1 MNPIQLYTLHGL
13 NGIVGCLSVAVLALA
28 STVFYYDSQQYY
40 GVPLPVDI
48 RDATP
53 ILLMWAGVHGIID
66 AMTLFFVLRAFRRN
80 VFKTLRARQFHD
92 HLFLYVGLFVAA
104 RNLVVLT
111 YVFAVYNGARHFP
124 LDVRDHSG
132 YLTYETWAC
141 GTKGYTQGMCNSL
154 RATRWILVPL
164 TMFGVALA
172 GTVFWTWMHRK
183 KERQVGEG
191 EGLVTREDGGQ
202 EDEN

>member
-66 AMTLFFVLRAFRRN
+66 TITLFFVLRAFRHD
-80 VFKTLRARQFHD
+80 VFNTLRARQFHD
-92 HLFLYVGLFVAA
+92 HLFLYVGLFIAA
-104 RNLVVLT
+104 RNLVVLI
-111 YVFAVYNGARHFP
+111 YVFAVYNGAKHFP
-124 LDVRDHSG
+124 LDSRDHSG
-132 YLTYETWAC
+132 YLTFETWAC
-141 GTKGYTQGMCNSL
+141 GTKGYAQGMCNSL
-154 RATRWILVPL
+154 RATRWVLVPL
-164 TMFGVALA
+164 TMFGVALT
-172 GTVFWTWMHRK
+172 GMVLWTWLHRK
-183 KERQVGEG
+183 EERLAGDG
-191 EGLVTREDGGQ
+191 EGLVIREDGGH
-202 EDEN
+202 DDDN